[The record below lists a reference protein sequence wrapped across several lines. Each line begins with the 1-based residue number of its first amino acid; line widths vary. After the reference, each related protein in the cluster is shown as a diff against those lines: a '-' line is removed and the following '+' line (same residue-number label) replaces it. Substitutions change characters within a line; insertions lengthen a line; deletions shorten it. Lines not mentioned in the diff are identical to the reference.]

1 MIIARRCTIRGRV
14 QGVGFRYF
22 VAVEAERCNVGGYVR
37 NMMDGGVEV
46 LLEGEETR
54 VLALIDRLRQGP
66 RWSRVEGVQVE
77 VLTPTGKLT
86 RFQITG

>member
-22 VAVEAERCNVGGYVR
+22 VAAEAAGFKVGGYVR
-37 NMMDGGVEV
+37 NLMDGGVEA
-46 LLEGEETR
+46 LLEGDEGQ
-54 VLALIDRLRQGP
+54 VLALIDRIRQGP
-66 RWSRVEGVQVE
+66 RWSRVEEVQVE
-77 VLTPTGKLT
+77 VLAPSGKLT